1 LRAAD
6 AAEIPEFKS
15 RGLRAAAAAD
25 MLELISRALRA
36 ADVVSRLE
44 PISKALRAA
53 DAVAM
58 PEFISKALRAAD
70 AAEMSGGRWRDVS
83 ASAASVPERSTNL
96 RAVDVPSRSKGSR
109 IFAIEAS
116 IRSKELS
123 VSVVAARA
131 VDSISVNFP
140 EFERADG
147 LLEQR

>member
-1 LRAAD
+1 
-6 AAEIPEFKS
+6 
-15 RGLRAAAAAD
+15 

-44 PISKALRAA
+44 PISKALRAADAVAMSEFISKALRAA